1 MADFLS
7 EMKSEDVALITGK
20 LNIDNIESAQN
31 NL

>member
-20 LNIDNIESAQN
+20 LNIENNQN
-31 NL
+31 SNNY